1 MSNIFIF
8 TKNPR
13 LLKKWKNALS
23 ESYYVE
29 FTTDI
34 FDVPA
39 HIEATTLIIL
49 DTSFLIEKTIDF
61 EYFKKLPHV
70 ILLAGEKYSEDEQI
84 AAMGAGASGY
94 CEYEATETVFLK
106 AVGSVINGEIWL
118 QRHLVPKVIGSL
130 VKIPD
135 ENIGKN
141 DAANEALIKDLS
153 NREMDVAKMIGAG
166 KSNKIIA
173 SDLEISERTV
183 KAHLTSIYRKLDVPD
198 RLHLAIS
205 LTGVEID

>member
-23 ESYYVE
+23 ESYHVE
-29 FTTDI
+29 YTTDI
-34 FDVPA
+34 FDVPT
-39 HIEATTLIIL
+39 HVDSTSLIIL
-49 DTSFLIEKTIDF
+49 DTSFLIEQAINFDYF
-61 EYFKKLPHV
+61 EKLPSV
-70 ILLAGEKYSEDEQI
+70 ILLAGENYPEEVQI
-84 AAMGAGASGY
+84 EAMAAGASGY
-94 CEYEATETVFLK
+94 CEYEEAEKVFLK
-106 AVGSVINGEIWL
+106 AVESVLSGEIWL

-135 ENIGKN
+135 VNIGKN
-141 DAANEALIKDLS
+141 EASDALIKELS
-153 NREMDVAKMIGAG
+153 NRELDVAKMIGVG
-166 KSNKIIA
+166 KTNKVIA

-183 KAHLTSIYRKLDVPD
+183 KAHLTSIYKKLDVPD

-205 LTGVEID
+205 ITGIDID